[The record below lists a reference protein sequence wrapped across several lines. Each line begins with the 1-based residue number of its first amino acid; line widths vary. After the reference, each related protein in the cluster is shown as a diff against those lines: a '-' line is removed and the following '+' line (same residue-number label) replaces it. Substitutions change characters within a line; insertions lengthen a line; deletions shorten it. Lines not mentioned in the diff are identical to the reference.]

1 MCTING
7 LQLMKYI
14 KFYNTPT
21 VYANTHV
28 RIYSSFWCTHM
39 HMHALANTRTIHT
52 SSYSELLVHG
62 WMLGK
67 ILVHTHT
74 HTQQQQLYNNLHHY
88 LYIDALFNQLTKN
101 RHLQVA
107 SQDMTTYQSD
117 AMAYAHTTS
126 MGTHVHSF
134 SQAWEHRH
142 RQTIL

>member
-14 KFYNTPT
+14 TFYNTPICKYT
-21 VYANTHV
+21 CTY
-28 RIYSSFWCTHM
+28 IYSSFWCMHLHF

-74 HTQQQQLYNNLHHY
+74 HTHTHTTAAIVQQL
-88 LYIDALFNQLTKN
+88 ASLFIYRRTVQPTN
-101 RHLQVA
+101 
-107 SQDMTTYQSD
+107 
-117 AMAYAHTTS
+117 
-126 MGTHVHSF
+126 
-134 SQAWEHRH
+134 
-142 RQTIL
+142 